1 MTDSA
6 CASPARSINQDHS
19 IDSGS
24 ECEAANLATEVPG
37 DPDQT
42 IVTGYLK
49 FRDYKREPRMTVNSS
64 STYSV
69 IRNCT

>member
-1 MTDSA
+1 MTDSPA

-19 IDSGS
+19 LDSGS
-24 ECEAANLATEVPG
+24 ECETSSANLATEIPG

-49 FRDYKREPRMTVNSS
+49 FRDYKRVS
-64 STYSV
+64 
-69 IRNCT
+69 